1 MGGVIDA
8 TEVEESKLG
17 VGVATNAVLR
27 NANNPFSFETK
38 KFVYNIC
45 AQRTSSL
52 KAVTNWRRIKD
63 NKTKKLSKFL
73 HKFLNCR

>member
-52 KAVTNWRRIKD
+52 KAVTNW
-63 NKTKKLSKFL
+63 KKLKIIEQKDCQKFYIS
-73 HKFLNCR
+73 F